1 MTLSGFLSIAPVQG
15 TSSWIR
21 VHVEVL
27 RTERRRKL
35 DPALLWFLDGDS
47 VLHELCLWSREVFLA
62 SGEGEEDRSDEGIGV
77 EVDWTGRSIW
87 PGDLFLAN
95 LT

>member
-1 MTLSGFLSIAPVQG
+1 MQ
-15 TSSWIR
+15 
-21 VHVEVL
+21 VEVL

-35 DPALLWFLDGDS
+35 DAGMQSLFGS
-47 VLHELCLWSREVFLA
+47 ASRELCVCNMCEVFLA